1 MSGTAGRA
9 GRTAARTLCNLSLRT
24 ASGPEGSSAKQIL
37 TCAAGSPGRGGT
49 RSRIADRRVPNADRG
64 DGFRLAERI
73 RQSAIRIR
81 SALDTRHS
89 TSAISNR
96 QSPLSYQVLAR
107 KWRPQRFE
115 DVIGQRGVT
124 QTLRNAI
131 AANRIAQSFVF
142 SGPRGVGKTTT
153 ARILA
158 RGLNCQQGPTADPC
172 GVCDACVDIAQ
183 CRDIDVLEIDAATN
197 TQVDKV
203 REVIIAGLGM
213 VPVRDRYKIFIIDE
227 VHRLSNQAFD
237 ALLKSIEEPPPHVIF
252 MMATTE
258 LEKVPPTIQSR
269 SQVFELKTIG
279 VRQIADQ
286 LRRIADAEK
295 IEIDDA
301 AVMLIARA
309 GDGSMRDAQ
318 SAFDQVI
325 AFAGDRIGA
334 EDVATVLGLVRRDLL
349 LDIAD
354 AVAQEDG
361 AASFALAGQAVESGY
376 DLRLVLRELARLT
389 RDILVVNIDPSRVSD
404 PELAAEAE
412 RDRLK
417 ALAAKFSAEDLMR
430 AFDVLTKAEFDIRGS
445 AYPRYHLEMALLR
458 WIHLRKLVP
467 ISELIHAAE
476 RGGPVAAPRPAA
488 ARPVAP
494 PVRQPSATAATVE
507 AIKAKEAKPPLAPAS
522 PADLKDAFLDEVR
535 KSKKFFYGTVV
546 AQAQRIDVDAD
557 KVVFIFAPQHRPLR
571 TQFDQTRP
579 WLEALASQ
587 LAGKKMAVI
596 SVEGAA
602 AASSTR
608 PGAPPAVAPEAAK
621 DRQNDLRQ
629 QALADSGVQAMLDVF
644 AAEIK
649 DIEEM

>member
-1 MSGTAGRA
+1 MS
-9 GRTAARTLCNLSLRT
+9 N
-24 ASGPEGSSAKQIL
+24 
-37 TCAAGSPGRGGT
+37 
-49 RSRIADRRVPNADRG
+49 
-64 DGFRLAERI
+64 
-73 RQSAIRIR
+73 
-81 SALDTRHS
+81 
-89 TSAISNR
+89 
-96 QSPLSYQVLAR
+96 YQVLAR

-131 AANRIAQSFVF
+131 AAKRIAQSFVF

-158 RGLNCQQGPTADPC
+158 RGLNCEQGPTADPC
-172 GVCDACVDIAQ
+172 GICDACVEIAQ
-183 CRDIDVLEIDAATN
+183 GRDIDVIEIDAATN
-197 TQVDKV
+197 TQVQNV
-203 REVIIAGLGM
+203 RDVIIQGLGM
-213 VPVRDRYKIFIIDE
+213 APARNRYKVFIIDE
-227 VHRLSNQAFD
+227 VHRLSNNAFD
-237 ALLKSIEEPPPHVIF
+237 ALLKSIEEPPPHVVF

-258 LEKVPPTIQSR
+258 LEKVPATIQSR
-269 SQVFELKTIG
+269 SQVFELKMIG

-286 LRRIADAEK
+286 LRRIADAEQ

-301 AVMLIARA
+301 ALMLIARA

-325 AFAGDRIGA
+325 AFAGDRIGID
-334 EDVATVLGLVRRDLL
+334 DVSTVLGLVRRDLL
-349 LDIAD
+349 FDIAD

-361 AASFALAGQAVESGY
+361 AAAFALAGQAVESGY
-376 DLRLVLRELARLT
+376 DLRLVIRELARLT
-389 RDILVVNIDPSRVSD
+389 RDILVVNVDASRVSD

-430 AFDVLTKAEFDIRGS
+430 AFDVLTKAEYEIRGS

-467 ISELIHAAE
+467 ISELIQGAQ
-476 RGGPVAAPRPAA
+476 RGGPAAAPPRPAPRPAPPP
-488 ARPVAP
+488 ARP
-494 PVRQPSATAATVE
+494 PSATAATVK
-507 AIKAKEAKPPLAPAS
+507 AIEAKKETTAPHAERAAG
-522 PADLKDAFLDEVR
+522 PADAMPAVQQVAAADLKDAFLSEVR

-546 AQAQRIDVDAD
+546 AQAQRIDIDGD
-557 KVVFIFAPQHRPLR
+557 KVVFTFAPQHRALR
-571 TQFDQTRP
+571 VHLDQTRA
-579 WLEALASQ
+579 WLDALASQ
-587 LAGKKMAVI
+587 LSGRKMTVA
-596 SVEGAA
+596 SAEGV
-602 AASSTR
+602 AASSSAK
-608 PGAPPAVAPEAAK
+608 PGAQPPSAEPRTN